1 MAVRRVV
8 AVTVEAFRKRC
19 ARSIGT
25 GQVTAQRERDVFIDR
40 AGMRF
45 LLLHAQFGQQIDNDA
60 RFHLK
65 LPRQLVDSDF
75 LHRRDCSVN
84 SLFDHHL

>member
-1 MAVRRVV
+1 M
-8 AVTVEAFRKRC
+8 TVETLYIRA
-19 ARSIGT
+19 AGSIGAR
-25 GQVTAQRERDVFIDR
+25 QVTAQCECDVFIDR

-45 LLLHAQFGQQIDNDA
+45 FLLHAQFGQQIDNYA

-84 SLFDHHL
+84 SLFDRHL